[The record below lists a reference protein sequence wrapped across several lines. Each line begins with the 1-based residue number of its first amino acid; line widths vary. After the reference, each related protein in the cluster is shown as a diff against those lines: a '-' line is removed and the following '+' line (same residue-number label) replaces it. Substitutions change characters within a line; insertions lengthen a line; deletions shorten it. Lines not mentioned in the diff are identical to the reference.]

1 MLKRAFLIGLFV
13 VAASAVQAAGRNV
26 VLTFNIPGQAPI
38 THATPWSPGMTVERA
53 MQRAGIKY
61 VTGWFPGLG
70 DALLIAEGT
79 PMITNG
85 ALGSPFWWLCV
96 NGRAPKRGM
105 SEALIPSA
113 RSSVVWSWTSD
124 ATCKP

>member
-1 MLKRAFLIGLFV
+1 MLKRVFLIAAFFL
-13 VAASAVQAAGRNV
+13 AASAANAAGRNV
-26 VLTFNIPGQAPI
+26 VLTFNIPGQPPI
-38 THATPWSPGMTVERA
+38 THAAPWRPGITVERA
-53 MQRAGIKY
+53 MQNAGIKY
-61 VTGWFPGLG
+61 VTAWFPGLG

-79 PMITNG
+79 PMLTNG

-96 NGRAPKRGM
+96 DGRSPKRGM
-105 SEALIPSA
+105 SGAVIPSP